1 MLEAT
6 AKVLDNF
13 DINLKHRFTTKL
25 IWILF
30 NEDTEKVVAGI
41 ILALFKSLQQK
52 ENTIRPLCMTALEK
66 REEIITKNVKQI
78 TDVLEAT
85 SLTTKVTLRNY

>member
-1 MLEAT
+1 MRIPKEESQTTSSHSLSLYNDVLEAT

-30 NEDTEKVVAGI
+30 NEDTEKGVAGI

-52 ENTIRPLCMTALEK
+52 ENTIRPLCAAA
-66 REEIITKNVKQI
+66 I
-78 TDVLEAT
+78 
-85 SLTTKVTLRNY
+85 